1 MEKRKRLV
9 PRMSIPHAYFVDE
22 DYDDHASPVDIGA
35 ALAGSTFVI
44 ALLIGSLAVICVSV
58 ALIVKCVKGIAA
70 IFTDR

>member
-1 MEKRKRLV
+1 
-9 PRMSIPHAYFVDE
+9 MSIPHAYFVDE
-22 DYDDHASPVDIGA
+22 DYDEHASPVDIGA

>member
-9 PRMSIPHAYFVDE
+9 PRISIPHAYFVDE

-44 ALLIGSLAVICVSV
+44 ALLIGSVAVICVSV
-58 ALIVKCVKGIAA
+58 ALIVKCAKGIAT

>member
-9 PRMSIPHAYFVDE
+9 PRISIPHAYFVDE

-58 ALIVKCVKGIAA
+58 ALIVKCVKGIAT

>member
-58 ALIVKCVKGIAA
+58 ALIVKCVKGIAT
-70 IFTDR
+70 IFTGR

>member
-44 ALLIGSLAVICVSV
+44 ALLIGSVAVICVSV
-58 ALIVKCVKGIAA
+58 ALIVKCVKGIAT

>member
-58 ALIVKCVKGIAA
+58 ALIVKCVRGIAA

>member
-9 PRMSIPHAYFVDE
+9 PRMSILHAYFVDE

-58 ALIVKCVKGIAA
+58 ALIVKCVKGIAT
-70 IFTDR
+70 IFTVR

>member
-1 MEKRKRLV
+1 
-9 PRMSIPHAYFVDE
+9 MSIPHAYFVDE

-44 ALLIGSLAVICVSV
+44 ALLIGSVAVICVSV
-58 ALIVKCVKGIAA
+58 ALIVKCAKGIAT